1 MDKPSR
7 EALEELVA
15 GLRAAVRPPASEQE
29 TAERVAAALREGL
42 PDPAAILTSEQ
53 RRGADDG
60 YVQHVLHVESDG
72 SFSVVALVWRPGQAT
87 PIHDHVSWCVVGV
100 VQGAE
105 EEVLYE
111 LDGERLVQT
120 ARHRN
125 EPGTVCAFAPPG
137 DVHAVHNGGDVNA
150 ISLHVYGADIGKL
163 GSSIRRTYEHGMLRL
178 G

>member
-1 MDKPSR
+1 MDPPSR
-7 EALEELVA
+7 EVLEDLVA
-15 GLRAAVRPPASEQE
+15 DLRAVVKPLASEQE
-29 TAERVAAALREGL
+29 TAERVAAALRQGL

-53 RRGADDG
+53 RRGADDR
-60 YVQHVLHVESDG
+60 YVQHVLHVEPDG

-100 VQGAE
+100 LQGTE

-111 LDGERLVQT
+111 LNGERLLPT

-125 EPGTVCAFAPPG
+125 EAGAVCAFAPPG
-137 DVHAVHNGGDVNA
+137 DVHAVHNGGGANA

-163 GSSIRRTYEHGMLRL
+163 GSSIRRTYERGMLHF
-178 G
+178 